1 MKQLIVEYVWIDG
14 DNNLR
19 SKGKTFSFDCEKSVY
34 ITVLIDNIPEW
45 NYDGSST
52 KQAFGENSEIIL
64 KPQVLYKCPFRKE
77 NNYIT
82 LCDTYDI
89 NNKPLL
95 NNHRYNASEIFSK
108 NIIEEP
114 WFGIEQ
120 EFFMIDNNT
129 NKPLDTTMTEIGN
142 HYCGVGLHYTS
153 RKIIDEHYD
162 ACIYM
167 DLDISGINAEVALG
181 QWEYQIGPTTGL
193 KAGDQHWI
201 SRYIIQRIAEKYN
214 VSIDFSPK
222 PIKGNINGSGCHT
235 NFSTKYMREEG
246 GLDIIYDSIKKL
258 SYKHDE
264 HMEVYGINNEHRM
277 TGLNETASY
286 NTFSSGVGSRS
297 SSIRIPTSTFNN
309 KCGYFEDRRPGANMD
324 PYIVTSAL
332 FETTVLN

>member
-52 KQAFGENSEIIL
+52 NQAFGENSEIIL

-95 NNHRYNASEIFSK
+95 NNHRYNASKIFSK

-193 KAGDQHWI
+193 KAADQHWI

-324 PYIVTSAL
+324 PYIVTSKL